1 MLDEEKGTQGPL
13 AAQGAKCSQGLD
25 SRPKKPD
32 LRAAKYGV
40 LDMREHRCAGEGLL
54 RAVRSTSAKRR
65 CAAGDMAGP
74 AQTQPGSTLD
84 KELRGCTERSRRL
97 LRTAGFCCGGT
108 VALC

>member
-65 CAAGDMAGP
+65 CAARIQAGP
-74 AQTQPGSTLD
+74 AQTLPGFAVDTNLGGAV
-84 KELRGCTERSRRL
+84 LRG
-97 LRTAGFCCGGT
+97 
-108 VALC
+108 